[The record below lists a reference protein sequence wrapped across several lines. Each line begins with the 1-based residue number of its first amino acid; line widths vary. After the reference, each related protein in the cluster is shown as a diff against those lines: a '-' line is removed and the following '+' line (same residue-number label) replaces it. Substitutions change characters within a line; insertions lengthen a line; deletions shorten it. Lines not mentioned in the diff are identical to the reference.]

1 VVSRKVQ
8 LEDATADE
16 ELEVGPKVKPEEAVF
31 DESRKLVRRGSADAT
46 PGEAGSWPLAPPKDG
61 WPTRVGRQS
70 LARPEDAMTKGDRSW
85 SKVKPNDLYPAQAGS

>member
-1 VVSRKVQ
+1 VQ

-46 PGEAGSWPLAPPKDG
+46 PGEAGSWPLAPPEDG
-61 WPTRVGRQS
+61 
-70 LARPEDAMTKGDRSW
+70 
-85 SKVKPNDLYPAQAGS
+85 